1 MKFGGGK
8 YDTQFATSTREK
20 KKYFIHDMHKLAVD
34 VTLTEMTAKKDI
46 KKHGEIAVAAIYKEY
61 TQLEYMKVMGALNP
75 DSLTIS
81 QKKGALR
88 AINLI
93 KEKRSGKLKGRTFTD
108 ERP

>member
-1 MKFGGGK
+1 MP
-8 YDTQFATSTREK
+8 
-20 KKYFIHDMHKLAVD
+20 DMHKLAVD
-34 VTLTEMTAKKDI
+34 VTFTLMTAKKGI

-88 AINLI
+88 SINLI
-93 KEKRSGKLKGRTFTD
+93 KEKRGGKLKKRTCTDGR
-108 ERP
+108 PQK